1 MGGSVP
7 LNKDA
12 LGGGGGGGGVFAAGP
27 AGEILREVVE
37 GAGVSGHCF
46 YDVDGGFIV
55 AGCCFGL
62 LAEDYEVDGLA
73 KRQGYFCLGRQ
84 YGLDGLG
91 VVEDQA
97 ETLLEDEV
105 SQSLGKNAEKLIV
118 LMGNVIYLLLQFRLT
133 CVIL

>member
-1 MGGSVP
+1 
-7 LNKDA
+7 
-12 LGGGGGGGGVFAAGP
+12 
-27 AGEILREVVE
+27 
-37 GAGVSGHCF
+37 
-46 YDVDGGFIV
+46 
-55 AGCCFGL
+55 
-62 LAEDYEVDGLA
+62 
-73 KRQGYFCLGRQ
+73 
-84 YGLDGLG
+84 LG